1 MLTVNLSDL
10 LALIQMRRS
19 RPVCLSGLIFSVCK
33 SFMTKGQYSYMY
45 MLVHTSHATDLL
57 LTPKENCML
66 LADAMM
72 RAHLLVIYS
81 GVDAQEIESNHENKY
96 CSSKR

>member
-1 MLTVNLSDL
+1 MLLH
-10 LALIQMRRS
+10 M
-19 RPVCLSGLIFSVCK
+19 
-33 SFMTKGQYSYMY
+33 
-45 MLVHTSHATDLL
+45 SHATDFL
-57 LTPKENCML
+57 LTPKENCRL

-72 RAHLLVIYS
+72 RDHLLVIYS